1 MKIID
6 FEPKGNAIRFY
17 LGDDECND
25 YWGDDWNDRPY
36 EHNAGIV
43 YDRFIKST
51 ADVFVDLDLAVLV
64 PEDDWN
70 YGGNSPFSKEDF
82 KNRIAPCVVIAEY
95 TGWDETYSKAALQE
109 DVKKFYFNDTLEP
122 GHYIY
127 KKTITNQA
135 GLFKID

>member
-64 PEDDWN
+64 PEDE
-70 YGGNSPFSKEDF
+70 PFF
-82 KNRIAPCVVIAEY
+82 LLLFAVI
-95 TGWDETYSKAALQE
+95 
-109 DVKKFYFNDTLEP
+109 VF
-122 GHYIY
+122 
-127 KKTITNQA
+127 
-135 GLFKID
+135 LFSEAVMRFV